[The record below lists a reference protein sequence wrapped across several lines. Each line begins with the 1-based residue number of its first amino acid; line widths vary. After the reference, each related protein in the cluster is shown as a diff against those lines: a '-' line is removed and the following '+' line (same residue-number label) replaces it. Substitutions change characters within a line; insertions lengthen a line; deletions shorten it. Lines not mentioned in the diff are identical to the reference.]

1 MHFGIIF
8 WGNSSYAMRIFCAQK
23 RVLGIMTGTGYRN
36 SCRQLFI
43 TLKIL
48 PLQSQYIY
56 SLLCFVVNNI
66 DSYQFITD
74 IHSRDTRHCFNL
86 NLYQPSAYLSL
97 YQKGTYC
104 MGIRVFNS
112 LPLYLKQL
120 YNYSKGFKIAL
131 KDFLTSHSF
140 YTLEEYFDYSKNKD
154 SVTWK

>member
-1 MHFGIIF
+1 
-8 WGNSSYAMRIFCAQK
+8 
-23 RVLGIMTGTGYRN
+23 MTGTGYWN

-43 TLKIL
+43 TLKIP

-56 SLLCFVVNNI
+56 SLLCFVVNNM

-74 IHSRDTRHCFNL
+74 INSKNTRHCFNL
-86 NLYQPSAYLSL
+86 NIYKPSAHLPL

-104 MGIRVFNS
+104 MGVRVFNS

-120 YNYSKGFKIAL
+120 YNNSKGFKIAF

-140 YTLEEYFDYSKNKD
+140 YTLEEYFD
-154 SVTWK
+154 